1 MASYFA
7 GIPKPTGHLAESH
20 PFGERNQGYGLG
32 ARVITDLGE
41 SSTLGSVGC
50 FGWDGAATTNV
61 RIDPKEQTV
70 AIVAFQQTPTDPDI
84 IDLLTNGYYAALND

>member
-1 MASYFA
+1 LLVFQNPPVISPNRIPSASA
-7 GIPKPTGHLAESH
+7 TRGTAWD
-20 PFGERNQGYGLG
+20 
-32 ARVITDLGE
+32 RVITDLGE
-41 SSTLGSVGC
+41 SSTLGSVGY